1 MKLDEL
7 LKARGLK
14 RVDAAK
20 ATGYDKPMISRLTTG
35 HCLPSAQKL
44 TTLCELLDCGVLGL
58 YERGEVDLLKCG
70 RKGSDNAVDH
80 AAHHDGLA
88 NESRRST
95 HKFHR
100 VDKETLG
107 VDGHAHSVVD

>member
-44 TTLCELLDCGVLGL
+44 TILCELLDCGVLDL

-70 RKGSDNAVDH
+70 RKGSAEW
-80 AAHHDGLA
+80 ASEGEQKRKA
-88 NESRRST
+88 S
-95 HKFHR
+95 
-100 VDKETLG
+100 G
-107 VDGHAHSVVD
+107 VCKTECGSP